1 MVRKRSREYEQR
13 QRDAPFLLF
22 AAAVATARA
31 GASAI
36 PSSYWLMSLTG
47 MCSRRGFRI
56 INYFA
61 SWMTNSYA
69 VMQHAYS
76 NYAIVQLRQQIP

>member
-36 PSSYWLMSLTG
+36 PISYWLMSLTG

-56 INYFA
+56 INYFCQLDDEFIC
-61 SWMTNSYA
+61 S
-69 VMQHAYS
+69 HA
-76 NYAIVQLRQQIP
+76 ACIF